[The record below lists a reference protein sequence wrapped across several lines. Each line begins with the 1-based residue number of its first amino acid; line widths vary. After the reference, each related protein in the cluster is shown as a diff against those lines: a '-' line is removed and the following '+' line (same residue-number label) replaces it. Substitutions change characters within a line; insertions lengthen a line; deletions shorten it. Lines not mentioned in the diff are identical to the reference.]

1 MTTPQQTKLDLSNIQ
16 TYNRNV
22 TWTQEKK
29 EAIAKAIENA
39 AKSVKTVHM
48 AQVMKKLIN
57 ISTGQLINKNK
68 SASQGRRLASVLK
81 GKRNSA

>member
-29 EAIAKAIENA
+29 EAIAKAIE
-39 AKSVKTVHM
+39 M
-48 AQVMKKLIN
+48 YPQVPQIA
-57 ISTGQLINKNK
+57 IEV
-68 SASQGRRLASVLK
+68 AYD
-81 GKRNSA
+81 